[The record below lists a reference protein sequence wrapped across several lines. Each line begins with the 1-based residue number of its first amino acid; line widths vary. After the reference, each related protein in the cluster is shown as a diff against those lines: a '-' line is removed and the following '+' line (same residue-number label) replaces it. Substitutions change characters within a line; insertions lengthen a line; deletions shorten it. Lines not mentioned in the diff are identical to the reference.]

1 MELKILQLIL
11 IFDFFKG
18 AVKGTSQLVKGIMS
32 VPKSIS
38 APMAGMWWSDI
49 DGRWIETN
57 LDIEA
62 EHIMSWP
69 PDDTDLLGEATT
81 GGEPSKDIGNGT
93 VGGLSRN

>member
-1 MELKILQLIL
+1 M
-11 IFDFFKG
+11 
-18 AVKGTSQLVKGIMS
+18 AVPT
-32 VPKSIS
+32 SIS

-69 PDDTDLLGEATT
+69 PDDTDLLGEAATE
-81 GGEPSKDIGNGT
+81 GESSKDTIGNGT
-93 VGGLSRN
+93 VEFQVNHDANESAQCCLLFPTWISWI